1 MPTII
6 VLDLS
11 LSMLRPAS
19 QTSLPTNDIIDV
31 DLEKDVSICDDGPS
45 GTTLLDL
52 AKVGIESFLTHL
64 EKSSKLEF
72 VSLIGY
78 SSQCDLLCPFT
89 RDVSVI
95 SFTLFI
101 SALNFTFCKCCN

>member
-11 LSMLRPAS
+11 LSMLRPSS
-19 QTSLPTNDIIDV
+19 QSSTEVIDID
-31 DLEKDVSICDDGPS
+31 KDPDDKSG

-52 AKVGIESFLTHL
+52 AKLGIESFLTYL
-64 EKSSKLEF
+64 EKNSKLEF

-78 SSQCDLLCPFT
+78 ILDQF
-89 RDVSVI
+89 VSI
-95 SFTLFI
+95 NI
-101 SALNFTFCKCCN
+101 IKIKHNKIKYINENIAAK